1 MRLHLSENDRYLQV
15 FDCGYISR
23 DYKLEV
29 TSCDLKFPSI
39 WWERI
44 KGRGKYLKERGTMG
58 DKKALVPAEVIVRK
72 ILFLRG
78 EKVLLDRDLAELYG
92 VETRVLNQAVS
103 RNKKRFPEDFMFT
116 LAREEIKRISQS
128 VTSSKIK
135 YSKRVTAFTEQGV
148 AMLSSVLNSDRAIE
162 VNIAIMRAFVQL
174 RKMIASN
181 EELARKLD
189 ELEEKYDEQFRIVFE
204 AIRVLIEHDEKPPKK
219 IGFET

>member
-1 MRLHLSENDRYLQV
+1 MKDVNE
-15 FDCGYISR
+15 
-23 DYKLEV
+23 
-29 TSCDLKFPSI
+29 
-39 WWERI
+39 
-44 KGRGKYLKERGTMG
+44 
-58 DKKALVPAEVIVRK
+58 LVPIELIVTK

-92 VETRVLNQAVS
+92 VETRVLNQAVT
-103 RNKKRFPEDFMFT
+103 RNKKRFPEDFMFVLT
-116 LAREEIKRISQS
+116 REEITRISQS

-162 VNIAIMRAFVQL
+162 VNIAIIRAFVQL

-204 AIRVLIEHDEKPPKK
+204 AIHALIEQDEKPTKK
-219 IGFET
+219 IGFES

>member
-1 MRLHLSENDRYLQV
+1 
-15 FDCGYISR
+15 
-23 DYKLEV
+23 
-29 TSCDLKFPSI
+29 
-39 WWERI
+39 
-44 KGRGKYLKERGTMG
+44 MG
-58 DKKALVPAEVIVRK
+58 DKKALVPAEVIVGK

-92 VETRVLNQAVS
+92 VETRVLNQAVG
-103 RNKKRFPEDFMFT
+103 RNKKRFPEDFMFVLT
-116 LAREEIKRISQS
+116 REEITRISQS

-181 EELARKLD
+181 EELAHKLD
-189 ELEEKYDEQFRIVFE
+189 ELEHRLEKHDKDIGLIFE
-204 AIRVLIEHDEKPPKK
+204 AIHQLMTPPDTPPKK

>member
-1 MRLHLSENDRYLQV
+1 
-15 FDCGYISR
+15 
-23 DYKLEV
+23 
-29 TSCDLKFPSI
+29 
-39 WWERI
+39 
-44 KGRGKYLKERGTMG
+44 MG
-58 DKKALVPAEVIVRK
+58 DKKALVPAEVIVGK

-92 VETRVLNQAVS
+92 VETRVLNQAVG
-103 RNKKRFPEDFMFT
+103 RNKKRFPEDFMFVLT
-116 LAREEIKRISQS
+116 REEITRISQS

-148 AMLSSVLNSDRAIE
+148 TMLSSVLNSDRAIE

-204 AIRVLIEHDEKPPKK
+204 AIRALIDQDEKPPKK